1 MLKFRNIN
9 ETSHHINLITRN
21 IMRTPDGFIYSPSNV
36 LVKGEVV
43 TVNNDPFSTLM
54 DNKVVTMV
62 ELRNGEYCCDYPLA
76 SLTKQLGKELSEY
89 VDKHNTMVGFSFK
102 VERVE
107 AKQLNNGRVYSHYVF
122 SAK

>member
-9 ETSHHINLITRN
+9 ETSHHTNQII
-21 IMRTPDGFIYSPSNV
+21 RTPDGLIYSPSNV

-43 TVNNDPFSTLM
+43 TINSDPFLTLV
-54 DNKVVTMV
+54 DNEVVTMV

-76 SLTKQLGKELSEY
+76 EIVKQLGKEY
-89 VDKHNTMVGFSFK
+89 FDKHNTLVGLSFNITHI
-102 VERVE
+102 E
-107 AKQLNNGRVYSHYVF
+107 AKELNNGHVYPHYVF

>member
-9 ETSHHINLITRN
+9 ETSHHINLI
-21 IMRTPDGFIYSPSNV
+21 MRTPDGFIYSLSNV

-43 TVNNDPFSTLM
+43 TVNNDPFSTPIN
-54 DNKVVTMV
+54 NKVVTMV
-62 ELRNGEYCCDYPLA
+62 ELRNGEYCCDYPLV

-122 SAK
+122 SVK

>member
-9 ETSHHINLITRN
+9 ETSHHINLI
-21 IMRTPDGFIYSPSNV
+21 MRTPDGFICSPSNV

-62 ELRNGEYCCDYPLA
+62 ELRNGEYCCDY
-76 SLTKQLGKELSEY
+76 SLVAIVKQLGKELSEY
-89 VDKHNTMVGFSFK
+89 VNKHNTMVGFSFK
-102 VERVE
+102 VTSIE
-107 AKQLNNGRVYSHYVF
+107 AKKLNNGRVYSHYVF
-122 SAK
+122 STK